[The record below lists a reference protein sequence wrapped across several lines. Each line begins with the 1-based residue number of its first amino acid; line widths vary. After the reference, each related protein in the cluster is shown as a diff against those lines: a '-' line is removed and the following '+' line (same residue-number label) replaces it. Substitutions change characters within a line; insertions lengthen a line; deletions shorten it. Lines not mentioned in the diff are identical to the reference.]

1 MSSIMSQSVPASRPG
16 SGSPAVQLAP
26 LSKSR
31 PATPP
36 QAPSVGGSGPRGI
49 RISRRQS
56 LDAVPQVAPLAVT
69 FPDEASSSGGR
80 QPGRRAKSMG
90 EIPVMPTGGSP
101 ALLSGSPASGSGGEP
116 LARALPRRASLGKSP
131 LGEDGAR
138 RLPPLAP
145 APSPGKRKRASGGFY
160 GESSAFGIPSW
171 DAGGSSSDAAR
182 SAWSGA
188 ELLIPPSPDARHGS
202 TTRTQPANL
211 ANLLPS
217 PAVGFGHPSDP
228 SDPAAIPAI
237 EPSPFSPTKKL
248 RASMGGMRLRSARG
262 EGPAAGGAGFL
273 QTVSE
278 APPPKPLGV
287 AGGELLPAQHHRIK
301 MAIGLWEVHTSMG
314 GTIGAPWKALLRR
327 EFAALRDGERAEIE
341 QAVAHHVKQSNFKK
355 RVDER
360 AWTNEEKEKLVN
372 LFHIIDADEGGSI
385 SRHEFLEIASLAELG
400 RAELGRVFDQ
410 HVLADRRRTARTPGG
425 TIELTLA
432 QFTRLIENLDDA
444 MLSKV
449 RACLH
454 GLVEKRSGRESL
466 LVFDDGKQQLWRLVP
481 GGRTLV
487 RKPKNTEAGGA
498 LNTIDSMVM

>member
-1 MSSIMSQSVPASRPG
+1 MSQSVPASRPG

-31 PATPP
+31 PPTPP
-36 QAPSVGGSGPRGI
+36 QVPSVGGSGPRGI

-56 LDAVPQVAPLAVT
+56 LDAAPQVAPLAVT
-69 FPDEASSSGGR
+69 FLDEASSSGGR
-80 QPGRRAKSMG
+80 RPSRRAKSMDD
-90 EIPVMPTGGSP
+90 IPVMPTGGSP
-101 ALLSGSPASGSGGEP
+101 ALLSGSAASGSGGEP
-116 LARALPRRASLGKSP
+116 LARALPRRSSLGKSP

-145 APSPGKRKRASGGFY
+145 APSPGKRKRASGGFS

-171 DAGGSSSDAAR
+171 DAGAGSSSDAAR
-182 SAWSGA
+182 PGWSGA
-188 ELLIPPSPDARHGS
+188 ELLIPPSPDARRGS
-202 TTRTQPANL
+202 SARTQPATL
-211 ANLLPS
+211 ADLLPS
-217 PAVGFGHPSDP
+217 PAVGFGHAVA
-228 SDPAAIPAI
+228 PATIPTM

-262 EGPAAGGAGFL
+262 EGPTAGGPGFL

-287 AGGELLPAQHHRIK
+287 AGGELLPAQQHRIK
-301 MAIGLWEVHTSMG
+301 MAIGLWEVHTGMG
-314 GTIGAPWKALLRR
+314 GTIGAAWKALLRR

-341 QAVAHHVKQSNFKK
+341 LAVAQHVKQSNFKK

-360 AWTNEEKEKLVN
+360 AWTNEEKDKLVN

-410 HVLADRRRTARTPGG
+410 HVLTDRRRTARTPGG
-425 TIELTLA
+425 TVELTLA